1 MPADSIPA
9 TEPPPVRAHPGA
21 ASPRMG
27 LRERKKERTRRTIR
41 TEAMRLFREQGY
53 AETTVEQIADAA
65 EVSPSTFFRYFPSKE
80 QVAMADD
87 LDPLMIEAIRAQ
99 PADLSPLRA
108 FVRATMEVFDSLS
121 PEEMEFEQH
130 RMRLIASVPEL
141 SSVIAQETDR
151 NIRLLAMLA
160 AERAGRD
167 EDELEVRA
175 FAGALIGAMMTAFD
189 PMPGGGLDIDK
200 IGRIA
205 DFLEAGMPL

>member
-1 MPADSIPA
+1 MSTSGEPMTLSQRAIPA
-9 TEPPPVRAHPGA
+9 EPATPARP
-21 ASPRMG
+21 G
-27 LRERKKERTRRTIR
+27 LRERKKAKTRAAIR
-41 TEAMRLFREQGY
+41 DQALRLIGEQGY
-53 AETTVEQIADAA
+53 DATTVEQIAEAA

-121 PEEMEFEQH
+121 PEEMEFEQQ
-130 RMRLIASVPEL
+130 RMQLIASVPEL

-151 NIRLLAMLA
+151 NIRLLSTLA
-160 AERAGRD
+160 AERAGRG

-189 PMPGGGLDIDK
+189 PRPGGGLDLDK